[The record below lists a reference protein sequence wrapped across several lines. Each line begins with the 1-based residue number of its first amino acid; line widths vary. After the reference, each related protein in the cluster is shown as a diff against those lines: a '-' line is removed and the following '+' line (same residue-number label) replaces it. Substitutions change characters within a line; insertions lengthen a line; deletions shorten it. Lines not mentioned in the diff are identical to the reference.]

1 MVSQLARDND
11 IKAVLCGEGS
21 DECYL
26 GYSWLSRDILAS
38 IRRLPKRVAR
48 TLFGAK
54 PILDASARDS
64 ALIGNLANNFERIVG
79 PTTYDNEA
87 GVTRTKAV
95 SHGLAVDPELSYI
108 LRSLLLRND
117 AMGMAASVEARFPFL
132 DSRLVKFSVNLPERC
147 KSRFSPTATD
157 RKHLFYQDKWIIRQ
171 MAARYLPPL
180 LSNRPKGQFP
190 TNAFQRMRIAPELFG
205 DAFGAEL
212 LGVSG
217 DRLTYFVRNASR
229 SLQLRLML
237 LQSWWK
243 ICILN
248 QTRDGVRSE
257 IMKHTTVDPL

>member
-1 MVSQLARDND
+1 LVGARP
-11 IKAVLCGEGS
+11 S
-21 DECYL
+21 
-26 GYSWLSRDILAS
+26 
-38 IRRLPKRVAR
+38 
-48 TLFGAK
+48 
-54 PILDASARDS
+54 LDAPARDS

-79 PTTYDNEA
+79 PTTYDNGA
-87 GVTRTKAV
+87 GGSRTKAV

-147 KSRFSPTATD
+147 KIRFSPTATD

-171 MAARYLPPL
+171 VAARYLPPL
-180 LSNRPKGQFP
+180 LSKRPKGQFP
-190 TNAFQRMRIAPELFG
+190 TNAFQRMRIAPELF
-205 DAFGAEL
+205 DDEFGAAL

-217 DRLTYFVRNASR
+217 DRLSYLVRNASR

-248 QTRDGVRSE
+248 QSRNSVRSE
-257 IMKHTTVDPL
+257 IMKHTTVLPL